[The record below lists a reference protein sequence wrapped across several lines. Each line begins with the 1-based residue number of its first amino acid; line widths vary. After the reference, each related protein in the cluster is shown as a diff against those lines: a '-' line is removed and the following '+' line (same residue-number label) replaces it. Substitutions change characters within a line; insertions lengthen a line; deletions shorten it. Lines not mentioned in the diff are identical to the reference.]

1 MKTLEKFLYYLDT
14 KASQTLN
21 YMIYIW
27 CTCHNFFVLL
37 FCEHQWQ
44 DISPGHTSILPSKE
58 YLVRPLITARK
69 RSLGQGNIFIGVCRE
84 FCSQWGV
91 SAPGGSAPGGV
102 RGKVCSW
109 GGVCSKG
116 GCLVPGGA
124 WSQGVPAGDA
134 PGRLLLQAVRILLEC
149 ILVENAKVTWGSC
162 GSNGFLEVSTVH
174 RESWRFNFVFE
185 ILSNFFWPTQ
195 MGHPLPNLLIHVVL
209 WVWDCL

>member
-27 CTCHNFFVLL
+27 CTSHNFFVLL
-37 FCEHQWQ
+37 FCEHKWQ
-44 DISPGHTSILPSKE
+44 DVSPGHTSILPSKE

-69 RSLGQGNIFIGVCRE
+69 QSLGQGNIFIGRVSRILFTVRGVC
-84 FCSQWGV
+84 SGGGGV
-91 SAPGGSAPGGV
+91 SAPGGV

-109 GGVCSKG
+109 GGCLLQG
-116 GCLVPGGA
+116 GRVPGPR
-124 WSQGVPAGDA
+124 GVPAGDP
-134 PGRLLLQAVRILLEC
+134 PGRLLLQVVCILLEC

-174 RESWRFNFVFE
+174 RASWRFNFVFE
-185 ILSNFFWPTQ
+185 ILGNFFWPTQ